1 MRIYK
6 VGGAVRDQLLG
17 LESMDNDWVVVG
29 STPKEMLSMGYTQ
42 VGKDFP
48 VFLHPETKEEYALA
62 RKERSIGPGHTAFN
76 FSYSPN
82 VTLEED
88 LSRRDITINAI
99 AMDDSGNLIDPFNG
113 KDDLKNKT
121 IRHVSDAFIEDP
133 LRVLRVARFYS
144 KLAPLG
150 FKIEQSTETLLTDLI
165 PSIVHLPGER
175 IWQEIQKVLNSK
187 NPLPFFELIWML
199 AYRSGFY
206 SMHFEYTEAFHKETN
221 PVYYKETNFWPHIL
235 PRGPAG
241 TQFWEPEYF
250 FMHRFSGPSWEDGV
264 YIEPDHLR
272 LNPGLNSAESW
283 WAIIGMIV
291 KNRSLLDGLNDRFRV
306 PKSYRKMS
314 ELVYD
319 FRETY
324 FKEYADLSFEKKVQV
339 LYKNLEKINPS
350 KSHDYALDIVYLAAH
365 NILRSSILSWEPFIQ
380 SYAQIIPSEDE
391 KKLKGQEIKKILKD
405 KKIKFIEEELK
416 KDLD

>member
-29 STPKEMLSMGYTQ
+29 STPREMISMGYTQ

-62 RKERSIGPGHTAFN
+62 RKERSTGPGHTAFN

-150 FKIEQSTETLLTDLI
+150 FKIEQSTETLLIDLI

-175 IWQEIQKVLNSK
+175 IWQEIQKVLSSK

-199 AYRSGFY
+199 AYRSEFY
-206 SMHFEYTEAFHKETN
+206 SLHFEYTQ
-221 PVYYKETNFWPHIL
+221 PHSL

-241 TQFWEPEYF
+241 TELWEPEDF

-264 YIEPDHLR
+264 YTGRDHLR
-272 LNPGLNSAESW
+272 LNPGLKSAESW
-283 WAIIGMIV
+283 WAIIGMIM

-314 ELVYD
+314 ELVYE

-350 KSHDYALDIVYLAAH
+350 KNHDYALDIVYLAAH

-380 SYAQIIPSEDE
+380 GYAQIIPSEDE

>member
-1 MRIYK
+1 MKIYK

-29 STPKEMLSMGYTQ
+29 STPREMISMGYTQ

-62 RKERSIGPGHTAFN
+62 RKERSTGPGHTAFN

-99 AMDDSGNLIDPFNG
+99 AMDNSGNLIDPFNG

-175 IWQEIQKVLNSK
+175 IWQEIQKVLSSK

-206 SMHFEYTEAFHKETN
+206 SLHLQYTEEAIGTN
-221 PVYYKETNFWPHIL
+221 ALSFWPHIL

-241 TQFWEPEYF
+241 TDMWEPKDF
-250 FMHRFSGPSWEDGV
+250 FMHRFSGPSWNDGV
-264 YIEPDHLR
+264 YIERAHLK

-283 WAIIGMIV
+283 WAIIGMIM

-324 FKEYADLSFEKKVQV
+324 FKKYADLSFEKKVQV

-365 NILRSSILSWEPFIQ
+365 NILGSSILSWEPFIEG
-380 SYAQIIPSEDE
+380 YAQIIPSEDD
-391 KKLKGQEIKKILKD
+391 KKLEGQEIKKILKD

>member
-199 AYRSGFY
+199 AYRSGF
-206 SMHFEYTEAFHKETN
+206 
-221 PVYYKETNFWPHIL
+221 
-235 PRGPAG
+235 
-241 TQFWEPEYF
+241 
-250 FMHRFSGPSWEDGV
+250 
-264 YIEPDHLR
+264 
-272 LNPGLNSAESW
+272 
-283 WAIIGMIV
+283 
-291 KNRSLLDGLNDRFRV
+291 
-306 PKSYRKMS
+306 
-314 ELVYD
+314 
-319 FRETY
+319 
-324 FKEYADLSFEKKVQV
+324 
-339 LYKNLEKINPS
+339 
-350 KSHDYALDIVYLAAH
+350 
-365 NILRSSILSWEPFIQ
+365 
-380 SYAQIIPSEDE
+380 
-391 KKLKGQEIKKILKD
+391 
-405 KKIKFIEEELK
+405 
-416 KDLD
+416 

>member
-29 STPKEMLSMGYTQ
+29 STPREMISMGYTQ

-113 KDDLKNKT
+113 KDDLENKT

-175 IWQEIQKVLNSK
+175 IWQEIQKVLSSK

-206 SMHFEYTEAFHKETN
+206 SLHLQYTEEAIGTN
-221 PVYYKETNFWPHIL
+221 ALSFWPHIL

-241 TQFWEPEYF
+241 TDMWEPKDF
-250 FMHRFSGPSWEDGV
+250 FMHRFSGPSWNDGV
-264 YIEPDHLR
+264 YIERAHLK

-283 WAIIGMIV
+283 WAIIGMIM

-350 KSHDYALDIVYLAAH
+350 NSHDYALDIVYLAAH
-365 NILRSSILSWEPFIQ
+365 NILRSSILTWEPFIQ
-380 SYAQIIPSEDE
+380 GYTQIIPSEDE

-405 KKIKFIEEELK
+405 KKIKCIEEELK
-416 KDLD
+416 KDLH